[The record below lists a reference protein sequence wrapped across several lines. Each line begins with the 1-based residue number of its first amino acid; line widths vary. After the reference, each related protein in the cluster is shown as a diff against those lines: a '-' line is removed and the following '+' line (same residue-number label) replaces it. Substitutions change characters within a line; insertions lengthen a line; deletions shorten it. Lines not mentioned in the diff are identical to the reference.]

1 MIDERNF
8 CRPSS
13 SQWRSDN
20 PDSPRSSRLLH
31 ITCFRHIFQVCMNY
45 MICLCKLL
53 FYMIKYQ
60 LLAYIPPCLTASKIY
75 NLVLSFPP
83 SPPLLESQSIVFY
96 IFLVKGVRLDSGVWL
111 IPWPRSSPCSPCP
124 LWTCLGGAH
133 WQPCLSPFP
142 CFVHLLCLNLI
153 IINTNIVVVR
163 FIANSV
169 CSKTMRSTLDL

>member
-31 ITCFRHIFQVCMNY
+31 ITCFCHIFQVCMNY
-45 MICLCKLL
+45 MICLLQIA
-53 FYMIKYQ
+53 FNMIDYQ
-60 LLAYIPPCLTASKIY
+60 LLACLPNRSKNIQ
-75 NLVLSFPP
+75 SGPFF
-83 SPPLLESQSIVFY
+83 PPLLESQSMVFY

-111 IPWPRSSPCSPCP
+111 IPWPRSSPRSPCP

-133 WQPCLSPFP
+133 WQPYLSPFP
-142 CFVHLLCLNLI
+142 CFVHLLCINLI

>member
-1 MIDERNF
+1 MRETFAGPAVLNGGLTTLIALV
-8 CRPSS
+8 
-13 SQWRSDN
+13 
-20 PDSPRSSRLLH
+20 LLAFSTSH
-31 ITCFRHIFQVCMNY
+31 VFVTFFRCVWIIWY
-45 MICLCKLL
+45 AYCKLL
-53 FYMIKYQ
+53 LIWSIINCW
-60 LLAYIPPCLTASKIY
+60 LACLTAPKIY
-75 NLVLSFPP
+75 NLVLSFPL

-169 CSKTMRSTLDL
+169 CSKTMRCTLDL